1 MTPVVQAQAASTE
14 PPPLPKAEPCTV
26 VILGASGDLTRR
38 KLVPALFRL
47 ACVGCTSSNFRV
59 IGVARSPMS
68 DDEFRARVHEDALQS
83 REIGDFTDTEWRE
96 FEQRLEYLAGALD
109 DKGTYERIA
118 ARLNALA
125 NSGGSKNRVFYCA
138 TPPSLVPGILGGL
151 KAARLASE
159 DGGWSRIV
167 VEKPF
172 GHDLESARSLNESIA
187 AVFREHQVYRIDHYL
202 GKETVRNILV
212 FRFGNS
218 LFEPVWNRNYVD
230 YVEITAAETVGVGSR
245 AGYYEEAGAL
255 RDMVANHLLQLVAL
269 TAMEPPV
276 AFDADA
282 LREQKRQVW
291 QSIRRMTPDEIAART
306 VRGQYGAGEID
317 RQRVAGYREEKAVA
331 AASTIETYVALE
343 LRIDNWRWAGVPFYV
358 RTGKRLAHAVTE
370 IALHL
375 KHTPQAFFTRTPD
388 EAAAP
393 NVIVMRIQPDEGI
406 LVTFEAKLP
415 GTDMRVGTV
424 QMDFCYS
431 RAFGVRTPAAY
442 ETLLLDVMR
451 GDQTLFTRRDGIE
464 AQWNIVAP
472 IEEAWAK
479 QTASVFPNYAAG
491 SAGPA
496 AADALPARNGHR
508 WRPLDTSS
516 SC

>member
-1 MTPVVQAQAASTE
+1 MTPVVQAQAMSAGTS
-14 PPPLPKAEPCTV
+14 PLPKAEPCV
-26 VILGASGDLTRR
+26 IVILGASGDLTRR

-47 ACVGCTSSNFRV
+47 ACAGCTSSDFRV
-59 IGVARSPMS
+59 IGVARSQMT
-68 DDEFRARVHEDALQS
+68 DAEFRARMHDGAEES
-83 REIGDFTDTEWRE
+83 REIGDFTDEEWRE
-96 FEQRLEYLAGALD
+96 FEQRLEYLAGGLD
-109 DKGTYERIA
+109 GDETYERIA
-118 ARLNALA
+118 ARLNTLA
-125 NSGGSKNRVFYCA
+125 AGGAGSNRVFYCA
-138 TPPSLVPGILGGL
+138 TPPSLVPGILRGL
-151 KAARLASE
+151 KGAHLESE
-159 DGGWSRIV
+159 ERGWSRIV

-172 GHDLESARSLNESIA
+172 GHDLESAQSLNEAIA
-187 AVFREHQVYRIDHYL
+187 AVFQEHQVYRIDHYL

-230 YVEITAAETVGVGSR
+230 YVEITAAETVGVGTR
-245 AGYYEEAGAL
+245 AGYYEGAGAL

-276 AFDADA
+276 AFDANA

-291 QSIRRMTPDEIAART
+291 QSIRPMTPEEIAERT
-306 VRGQYGAGEID
+306 IRGQYGAGGID
-317 RQRVAGYREEKAVA
+317 RQRVSGYRDEKGVA
-331 AASTIETYVALE
+331 GDSTVETYVALE
-343 LRIDNWRWAGVPFYV
+343 LRVDNWRWAGVPFYV
-358 RTGKRLAHAVTE
+358 RSGKRLSHAVTE

-375 KHTPQAFFTRTPD
+375 KHTPQALFTRMPD
-388 EAAAP
+388 GAAP

-464 AQWNIVAP
+464 AQWNIVTP
-472 IEEAWAK
+472 IEDAWAK
-479 QTASVFPNYAAG
+479 HTPPAFPNYAAG

-496 AADALPARNGHR
+496 DADALLARNGHR
-508 WRPLDTSS
+508 WRAPGTSP

>member
-1 MTPVVQAQAASTE
+1 MTMAPVVQAQALSTQA
-14 PPPLPKAEPCTV
+14 PQLPQAEPCVV
-26 VILGASGDLTRR
+26 VILGASGDLTQR
-38 KLVPALFRL
+38 KLLPAFFRL
-47 ACVGCTSSNFRV
+47 ACAGCTSGDFRV
-59 IGVARSPMS
+59 IGVARSQIS
-68 DDEFRARVHEDALQS
+68 DAEFRTRAHEGALQS
-83 REIGDFTDTEWRE
+83 RETGEFTDAEWRE
-96 FEQRLEYLAGALD
+96 FEQRLEYMAGALD
-109 DKGTYERIA
+109 DDATYERIA
-118 ARLNALA
+118 ARLDALA
-125 NSGGSKNRVFYCA
+125 AAGASRNHVFYCA
-138 TPPSLVPGILGGL
+138 TPPSLVPGILRGL
-151 KAARLASE
+151 KAAHLAGDE
-159 DGGWSRIV
+159 GGWSRII

-172 GHDLESARSLNESIA
+172 GHDSESARSLNEAIA
-187 AVFREHQVYRIDHYL
+187 GVFREDQVYRIDHYL

-245 AGYYEEAGAL
+245 AGYYEQAGAL
-255 RDMVANHLLQLVAL
+255 RDMIANHLLQLVAL

-276 AFDADA
+276 AFDAGA

-291 QSIRRMTPDEIAART
+291 QSIRPMTPDEIAQRT
-306 VRGQYGAGEID
+306 ARGQYGGGEID
-317 RQRVAGYREEKAVA
+317 GQRVAGYREEKAVA
-331 AASTIETYVALE
+331 AGSTTETYVALE

-358 RTGKRLAHAVTE
+358 RTGKRLGHAITE

-375 KHTPQAFFTRTPD
+375 KHTPQAFFTRMPD
-388 EAAAP
+388 EAIAP
-393 NVIVMRIQPDEGI
+393 NVIVLRIQPDEGI

-431 RAFGVRTPAAY
+431 TAFGVRAPAAY

-464 AQWNIVAP
+464 AQWNIVTP

-479 QTASVFPNYAAG
+479 QTAPVFPNYAAG

-496 AADALPARNGHR
+496 AAD
-508 WRPLDTSS
+508 
-516 SC
+516 